1 MALFKG
7 FTLFKRSS
15 KTIENQSQTPPDG
28 VDKPKFLTQ
37 TRFDSFNLPEALL
50 EGLNDAGF
58 VQCSPIQAQSLPIS
72 LAGQDV
78 AGQAQTGTGKTAAF
92 LVTVFKRLMEMK
104 DRKPGIPAALVVA
117 PTREL
122 AHQIFDEASL
132 IGKKTGLTM
141 VQVVGG
147 VDYVKQAD
155 RLRKGVDIVICT
167 PGRIIDYMK
176 QGIFKTAGVKI
187 VVIDEADRLLDLGF
201 EKDMR
206 FLLRKMPKYDQRQ
219 SMLFS
224 ATLSHRVME
233 LTYEYMNLPEFISV
247 TPEEIAVKNI
257 AQELYHVGKDE
268 KLSLLLGFLKREEW
282 HRMLIFVNTK
292 MGVEWLTQK
301 LKGNGWPAEGITGD
315 LPQKKRFR
323 LMDQYK
329 NGQLKI
335 LIATDVASRGIHVE
349 DISHVINYDL
359 PQDPEN
365 YVHRIGRTARAGKSG
380 RALSLACER
389 YVFHLKPLEEL
400 LEYQIPVVWPEDGW
414 FEEDVAGSVP
424 AERRAKRSPRSAGAK
439 RARGRSRK
447 SAPRRRHEPTLPP
460 RPKDY
465 FPGTFFGF
473 KPKPQAKG
481 KTKSPADEPGK
492 TKPIEQNGKESPEK
506 TKTAAPK
513 RRRNY
518 RRGRRPAARKKTA
531 EGKTA
536 PNKVPA
542 GKAAPK
548 KTSSGKSAPRKAASK
563 KTGSRKRAPR
573 KSAPAKES

>member
-1 MALFKG
+1 MVFFKG
-7 FTLFKRSS
+7 FKLFKRSS
-15 KTIENQSQTPPDG
+15 KTIENQSSIPSERA
-28 VDKPKFLTQ
+28 DKPKFLTQ

-50 EGLNDAGF
+50 EGLNTTGF
-58 VQCSPIQAQSLPIS
+58 VYCSPIQAQTLPVS

-92 LVTVFKRLMEMK
+92 LVTVFSRLMELE
-104 DRKPGIPAALVVA
+104 DRKPGTPAALIVA

-122 AHQIFDEASL
+122 AQQIYDEARL
-132 IGKKTGLTM
+132 IGKKTGLTL

-155 RLRKGVDIVICT
+155 ILRKGVDIVICT

-176 QGIFKTAGVKI
+176 QGIFKTGGVKI

-206 FLLRKMPKYDQRQ
+206 FILRKLPKYDTRQ

-247 TPEEIAVKNI
+247 TPEEITVKNVE
-257 AQELYHVGKDE
+257 QELFHVGKDE
-268 KLSLLLGFLKREEW
+268 KLSLLLGLLKREEW
-282 HRMLIFVNTK
+282 SRMLIFVNTR

-301 LKGNGWPAEGITGD
+301 LKRNGWPAEGITGD

-329 NGQLKI
+329 KGKLKI

-349 DISHVINYDL
+349 DISHVINFDL

-365 YVHRIGRTARAGKSG
+365 YIHRIGRTARAGKTG

-389 YVFHLKPLEEL
+389 YVFHLKPLEDL
-400 LEYQIPVVWPEDGW
+400 LEYQIPVVWPEDSW
-414 FEEDVAGSVP
+414 FGEDVAGPVP
-424 AERRAKRSPRSAGAK
+424 ADRRPKKSPRPPIS
-439 RARGRSRK
+439 RQTRGRTHRP
-447 SAPRRRHEPTLPP
+447 AARRRHDAGMPQH
-460 RPKDY
+460 PKDY

-473 KPKPQAKG
+473 KPKPETEEKPEEQKD
-481 KTKSPADEPGK
+481 KKS
-492 TKPIEQNGKESPEK
+492 
-506 TKTAAPK
+506 
-513 RRRNY
+513 
-518 RRGRRPAARKKTA
+518 GR
-531 EGKTA
+531 
-536 PNKVPA
+536 
-542 GKAAPK
+542 AAPK
-548 KTSSGKSAPRKAASK
+548 KAAPQKRRRTYRRRKRKTAPK
-563 KTGSRKRAPR
+563 KTPPEKDSNQ
-573 KSAPAKES
+573 

>member
-7 FTLFKRSS
+7 FTLFKRNG
-15 KTIENQSQTPPDG
+15 KTIENQTQTPPDG
-28 VDKPKFLTQ
+28 GDKPKFLTQ
-37 TRFDSFNLPEALL
+37 THFDSFDLPAALL
-50 EGLNDAGF
+50 EGLHQAGF
-58 VQCSPIQAQSLPIS
+58 VQCSPIQAQTLPIS

-92 LVTVFKRLMEMK
+92 LVTVLSRLMEMP
-104 DRKPGIPAALVVA
+104 DRQPGVPAAVIVA

-122 AHQIFDEASL
+122 AQQIFDEASL
-132 IGKKTGLTM
+132 IGKNSGLTM
-141 VQVVGG
+141 VQIVGG

-176 QGIFKTAGVKI
+176 QGIFKTGGVKI

-257 AQELYHVGKDE
+257 EQELFHVGKDE
-268 KLSLLLGFLKREEW
+268 KLSLLLGLLKKEEW

-365 YVHRIGRTARAGKSG
+365 YVHRIGRTARAGKTG

-400 LEYQIPVVWPEDGW
+400 LEYQIPIVWPEDSW
-414 FEEDVAGSVP
+414 FQEDVAGPVP
-424 AERRAKRSPRSAGAK
+424 DERRTRRSPRGAGAK
-439 RARGRSRK
+439 NARGRTRK
-447 SAPRRRHEPTLPP
+447 SAPRRRQEPALPS

-473 KPKPQAKG
+473 KPKAKGAAKTAPQAEK
-481 KTKSPADEPGK
+481 PDE
-492 TKPIEQNGKESPEK
+492 NGAEEK
-506 TKTAAPK
+506 TASAPAK
-513 RRRNY
+513 RRRPY
-518 RRGRRPAARKKTA
+518 RRKRRPAARKKSA
-531 EGKTA
+531 GNKTA
-536 PNKVPA
+536 PK
-542 GKAAPK
+542 KAP
-548 KTSSGKSAPRKAASK
+548 SGKDRPRKAAPQ
-563 KTGSRKRAPR
+563 KTATRKRASR
-573 KSAPAKES
+573 KTAAKADS